1 MDDAFLHATLFN
13 LGLNVL
19 HAPVALILGILG
31 LKFIDRH
38 LLRNLDIEL
47 ELQKGN
53 QAVAIFAP
61 AILLFVGLVLA
72 FGLRG

>member
-1 MDDAFLHATLFN
+1 MDNAFLQATFFN
-13 LGLNVL
+13 LGLNLL
-19 HAPVALILGILG
+19 HALVALIVGVLG

-38 LLRNLDIEL
+38 LMRHLDIEQ

-53 QAVAIFAP
+53 MAVALFAS

>member
-19 HAPVALILGILG
+19 HVPVALILGILG